1 MPVHSSLT
9 GSDLH
14 EPKGISSASADTVY
28 VADGA
33 GSGTWEKITND
44 SLAGD
49 TVRLRHLNAVLP
61 DVSASSSVLIP
72 LPDACTVLSIIYIL
86 GGPITVANAS
96 VSVARGNGSSLGA
109 ATSILYSSSAEGD
122 RYTFTPSAN
131 NSFTGTGSYLK
142 ISSNGGST
150 TASPLYIVVRY
161 ELSE

>member
-49 TVRLRHLNAVLP
+49 TVRLRHLSAVLP
-61 DVSASSSVLIP
+61 DVSTSSYILVP
-72 LPDACTVLSIIYIL
+72 LPDECTVTSIVMIL
-86 GGPITVANAS
+86 GNAITVANAAIS
-96 VSVARGNGSSLGA
+96 VERGNGSSLGA
-109 ATSILYSSSAEGD
+109 DTTILFSSSDEGD
-122 RYTFTPSAN
+122 RYVFTPSSN
-131 NSFTGTGSYLK
+131 NTFTGTGSYLK
-142 ISSNGGST
+142 ISTDGGST

-161 ELSE
+161 ELEE